1 MVKRTL
7 TILLAA
13 ALVCGGAACKKP
25 TAAANLA
32 KQKTDFQNAQRLKAI
47 KIYEEIATKYPNS
60 PNAAQA
66 AEHAQK
72 LRVIAGPQKA
82 TPAKK

>member
-13 ALVCGGAACKKP
+13 ALAYGAPACKKP
-25 TAAANLA
+25 TPALVMA
-32 KQKTDFQNAQRLKAI
+32 KKKKEFQDAQRLKAI
-47 KIYEEIATKYPNS
+47 KTYDEIATKFPNS